1 MSQVCWRLFS
11 WIEGLVLK
19 VLRRYLWQQGYR
31 ILYIWLQKDGCVE
44 VYFEKSYE
52 VV

>member
-19 VLRRYLWQQGYR
+19 VLRKILVAAR
-31 ILYIWLQKDGCVE
+31 IQNIIYMATEGRVCGGIL
-44 VYFEKSYE
+44 
-52 VV
+52 